1 MNSLLDAMS
10 GEDDVVECAYVKSDE
25 TEAKYFS
32 TPLVLGVSD
41 VHARLSVLWQGMM
54 YPQIFLFDL
63 HSTNET
69 GF

>member
-32 TPLVLGVSD
+32 TPLLLGVSNT
-41 VHARLSVLWQGMM
+41 HAHLSVLWQGMVF
-54 YPQIFLFDL
+54 PQNVLFDL

-69 GF
+69 RL